1 MSFIPNRK
9 SNANLSSDFLHS
21 TYFFHHV
28 ILNLLVMWPRTTLAH
43 IKNSC
48 ALFLWPQTHTTNWN
62 GNNLNLR
69 NSQMINHVLKNTVN
83 WRFYNL
89 GEKNIYFFIK
99 PGKWALYFKY
109 LNDYL
114 ILKDIYILDF
124 VLK

>member
-1 MSFIPNRK
+1 
-9 SNANLSSDFLHS
+9 
-21 TYFFHHV
+21 
-28 ILNLLVMWPRTTLAH
+28 
-43 IKNSC
+43 
-48 ALFLWPQTHTTNWN
+48 
-62 GNNLNLR
+62 
-69 NSQMINHVLKNTVN
+69 MINHVLKNTVN